1 MPLVLII
8 GIAMITVGIAL
19 GVFIALQTKKYRRQQ
34 QAEAAQIND
43 ERR

>member
-8 GIAMITVGIAL
+8 GIAMITVGVAL
-19 GVFIALQTKKYRRQQ
+19 GIFITLQTKKYRRQQ